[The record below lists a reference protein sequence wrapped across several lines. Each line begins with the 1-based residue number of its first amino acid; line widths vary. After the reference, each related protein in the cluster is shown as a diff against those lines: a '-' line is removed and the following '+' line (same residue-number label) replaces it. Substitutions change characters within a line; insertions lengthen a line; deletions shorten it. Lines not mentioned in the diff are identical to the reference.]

1 MAIVKIPYHPRKE
14 QVEIHNALEQY
25 RFVVISMHRRGG
37 KTIASILHL
46 IREALRSTDKMAR
59 MAFISPTQIQARRVA
74 WDYVKNF
81 CKDIPYIKFNETE
94 LTVTFA
100 HGPKIML
107 LSGESPDALRGLA
120 LSLVV
125 IDETAQQSDQL
136 FGTIIR
142 PAIADK
148 KGKVLFIST
157 PKGMSYFHE
166 LYEHARITKGWFCKT
181 YKSSQTGILD
191 AKELADARASMSDDA
206 FQQEF
211 ECSWDANAGGSI
223 YGSLINKLSD
233 KNQITRVPY
242 DPSSKVNIAVDL
254 GFHDYTSIVWFQKIG
269 RSIAII
275 DCYEANGEALDHYVK
290 IIEDKDYFYDKN
302 GMFFPHDVEV
312 KELST
317 GVSRKEFLYQLG
329 IRATVI
335 PKLPLE
341 DGIAAVKFMLPK
353 TYIDAENCKPLLNAL
368 RQYHRAWDER
378 ARRYRDKPV
387 HDWSS
392 HFCDAVRVMAQSI
405 NRNTEQVEAPQRIAQ
420 DAYNPFEKNKQ
431 AIGIQ

>member
-1 MAIVKIPYHPRKE
+1 MPVIKIPYHPRKE
-14 QVEIHNALEQY
+14 QIEIHKALDTN

-37 KTIASILHL
+37 KTIAALVHL

-74 WDYVKNF
+74 WDYLKNF
-81 CKDIPYIKFNETE
+81 CKDVPYAKFNETE
-94 LTVTFA
+94 LSVTFA
-100 HGPKIML
+100 HGPRIML

-120 LSLVV
+120 LSFVV

-166 LYEHARITKGWFCKT
+166 VYEHARITDGWFCKT
-181 YKSSQTGILD
+181 YKSSETGILD
-191 AKELADARASMSDDA
+191 KKELEDARASMSEDA
-206 FQQEF
+206 FMQEF
-211 ECSWDANAGGSI
+211 ECSWDANAGGSV
-223 YGSLINKLSD
+223 YGPLVNVLSD
-233 KNQITRVPY
+233 KNHITRVPY
-242 DPSSKVNIAVDL
+242 DPSVKVNIAVDL
-254 GFHDYTSIVWFQKIG
+254 GFHDYTSIIWFQKIG
-269 RSIAII
+269 RSVSII
-275 DCYEANGEALDHYVK
+275 DCYEANGEALDHYAK
-290 IIEDKDYFYDKN
+290 IIEEKDYFYDKN
-302 GMFFPHDVEV
+302 GMFFPHDLEV

-317 GVSRKEFLYQLG
+317 GVSRKEYLYQLG

-335 PKLPLE
+335 PKMPLE
-341 DGIAAVKFMLPK
+341 DGIESLKMLLPRC
-353 TYIDAENCKPLLNAL
+353 YIDADNCQPLLNAL

-392 HFCDAVRVMAQSI
+392 HMCDAARIMAQSI
-405 NRNTEQVEAPQRIAQ
+405 NRNTEQTEAPQQMAQ
-420 DAYNPFEKNKQ
+420 DVYNPFDKNKQ
-431 AIGIQ
+431 TIGIR